1 MKKTQIIGDIHLDDR
16 YVSYLDFQ
24 VQTIKKLIDSENCE
38 DIIFLGDLFEK
49 RSPSPKVLLALQ
61 EILDY
66 VPRDKK
72 VYLLRGNHC
81 SQTKADDGLTALSLF
96 EYKRNVTIIKHTRS
110 VNGYTF
116 IPHYENERT
125 IIDDLCRVPDTD
137 IMFGHFG
144 YNGCLNPAGDPDFSI
159 SPDMFTSRSFLG
171 HIHHFKEK
179 DNITIVGTPY
189 TTSFQEANKD
199 SYYAVLDSKGNYK
212 MKPINFGIRHLI
224 MNLEDLPNQ
233 KQFIEDPK
241 YFTLLRV
248 MIDTL
253 DKNQDNIREIIDH
266 VKPQYLDIKYKPVV
280 DEKKPQ
286 STFNTNEVITKI
298 DESLIL
304 DYINNTS
311 TTLGKQEL
319 LDGLRLINENKSN

>member
-1 MKKTQIIGDIHLDDR
+1 MRKTQIIGDIHLDDR
-16 YVSYLDFQ
+16 YVGYLDFQ
-24 VQTIKKLIDSENCE
+24 VQTIKKIIDSENCQ

-66 VPRDKK
+66 IPRDKK
-72 VYLLRGNHC
+72 IYLLRGNHC

-96 EYKRNVTIIKHTRS
+96 EYKRNVSVIKHTRS
-110 VNGYTF
+110 MNGYTF

-125 IIDDLCRVPDTD
+125 IIDDLGRTPDGD
-137 IMFGHFG
+137 VVLGHFG

-159 SPDMFTSRSFLG
+159 SDDMFTNKTFLG
-171 HIHHFKEK
+171 HIHHYKEK

-189 TTSFQEANKD
+189 STSFQEANKD
-199 SYYAVLDSKGNYK
+199 SFYAVLDHKGNHK
-212 MKPINFGIRHLI
+212 IKPINFGIRHLI
-224 MNLEDLPNQ
+224 MNLEDVPNQ
-233 KQFIEDPK
+233 KDFIENEN
-241 YFTLLRV
+241 YYTLLRV
-248 MIDTL
+248 MVDTL
-253 DKNQDNIREIIDH
+253 DKGQDSIREILDS
-266 VKPQYLDIKYKPVV
+266 VKPMYLDIKFKPVV

-286 STFNTNEVITKI
+286 STFDTVEIISKI
-298 DESLIL
+298 DDNLIL

-319 LDGLRLINENKSN
+319 LDGLRMLNENKQS